1 MQQLNAVQGRNVA
14 EKCPVLSASDV
25 KAYDCGK
32 RFLPVVGFTHNV
44 DKKASIVREGE
55 FPW

>member
-1 MQQLNAVQGRNVA
+1 MQQLNAVQGRKVT
-14 EKCPVLSASDV
+14 EKCPVLSQSDA
-25 KAYDCGK
+25 KEYDCGK
-32 RFLPVVGFTHNV
+32 RFLPAVGLAHNF